1 MPTFHARIR
10 RALRLV
16 LRFLGQAFVEI
27 VRGTALLARDIHRFL
42 YRRMGAR
49 VWVAY
54 LLVAVVSVL
63 GQSGQL
69 EQILGTAG
77 AYAVEI
83 AGQLLALTIM
93 LAVLISWGRLVF
105 GLGRR
110 RNPRP

>member
-54 LLVAVVSVL
+54 LLVAVISVL

-69 EQILGTAG
+69 EQTLGTAG

-83 AGQLLALTIM
+83 ANQLLVLTVI
-93 LAVLISWGRLVF
+93 LAVLVFWGRLVF